1 MTNSGR
7 IGSGL
12 AIQLRGLEKR
22 YPDGTVALTET
33 DLVVGSGEFVG
44 VVGPSGC
51 GKTTLLRLISGLEQ
65 RTSGTMLRSVDDIA
79 YVFQEPTLLP
89 WRTVLGNVELVAQL
103 NGVRRGERRVRAWRA
118 IEQVGLADF
127 AGHRPHQLS
136 GGMRMRAALA
146 QALTA
151 RPELFLFDEPFG
163 AVDEMTRNH
172 LCDRLQA
179 LYLSERFTAV
189 YVTHSITEAVYLSGR
204 VLVLSPRPGRVVA
217 DIPVPLSFPRLPEIR
232 YSAEFGDIA
241 GTVAKHLRGS
251 IGGLTTEDGP

>member
-1 MTNSGR
+1 VTNSGR
-7 IGSGL
+7 TESGL
-12 AIQLRGLEKR
+12 TIQLRGLAKR
-22 YPDGTVALTET
+22 YPDGTAALTEV
-33 DLVVGSGEFVG
+33 DLAVGPGEFVS

-51 GKTTLLRLISGLEQ
+51 GKTTLLRIMSGLEQ
-65 RTSGTMLRSVDDIA
+65 RTSGTMLRSVDDVA

-103 NGVRRGERRVRAWRA
+103 RGVPHRERRIRALHA

-179 LYLSERFTAV
+179 LYLTERFAAV
-189 YVTHSITEAVYLSGR
+189 FVTHSISEAVYLSGR
-204 VLVLSPRPGRVVA
+204 VLVLSPRPGRVLA
-217 DIPVPLSFPRLPEIR
+217 DIPVPLGFPRLPEVR

-251 IGGLTTEDGP
+251 VGGPATEEGR